1 MNTSVEN
8 GAVTRSDLPLRV
20 IHSTPEGIAKA
31 KNRIRRSFRQIRTEN
46 VFRQTLMIIGLIM
59 VILVLG
65 ILLTLVVKS
74 LPSIQALGLKYLWGK
89 TWDPVQDIYGAAPFL
104 LGTLLTSFLALII
117 SIPFSLAVAIFLGEY
132 YPSGWLP
139 DFLKNAVELIAA
151 VPSVIYGFWAL
162 AVLVPLVRTFESHIG
177 VAPVGQG
184 IFASSLIL
192 AVMIIPYAA
201 SLGRSMIQMVPSQL
215 KEAAYSLGATRWE
228 VIRSVILPYTKS
240 GLFAGILLSLG
251 RALGE
256 TMAVTMVIG
265 NSSLIPHSIFA
276 YGNTMASVIAN
287 EFNEADKPV
296 YVSALIELGLVLFL
310 VTVVINVIGKK
321 IIDRFTND

>member
-8 GAVTRSDLPLRV
+8 GAITRSENPLRV
-20 IHSTPEGIAKA
+20 INSTPEGIAKA
-31 KNRIRRSFRQIRTEN
+31 KSRIRRSFRQIRTEN
-46 VFRQTLMIIGLIM
+46 VFRQTLIIIGLIM

-132 YPSGWLP
+132 YPRGWLP

-162 AVLVPLVRTFESHIG
+162 AVLVPIVRTFESHIG
-177 VAPVGQG
+177 VAPIGQG

-192 AVMIIPYAA
+192 SVMIIPYAA

-215 KEAAYSLGATRWE
+215 KEAAFSLGATRWE

-265 NSSLIPHSIFA
+265 NTSLMPHSIFA

-287 EFNEADKPV
+287 EFSEADKPV
-296 YVSALIELGLVLFL
+296 YVAALMELGLVLFL